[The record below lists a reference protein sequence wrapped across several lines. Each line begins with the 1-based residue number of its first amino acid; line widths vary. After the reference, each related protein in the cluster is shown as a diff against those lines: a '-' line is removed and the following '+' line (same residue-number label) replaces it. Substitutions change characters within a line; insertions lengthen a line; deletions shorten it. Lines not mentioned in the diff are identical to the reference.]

1 MSHAGAVAGTGVA
14 VNAGQDGDGPNLRIA
29 ADIGGTFTDVTLVGE
44 DGVIATR
51 KVLSTP
57 DDYSRAVVE
66 GIGQLLEVLRVP
78 AGLVSEVLH
87 GCTVAT
93 NAILERK
100 GARTALITTKGFRDV
115 LELRRIRVPTLYDPL
130 YVKPTPLVPRRLRLE
145 VEERLDGRGEVVTPL
160 NVDDAMRAVETIRE
174 SGAEAVA
181 VTLLHSYAN
190 GEHER
195 RIGEILR
202 RELPGCFV
210 SLSVELLP
218 EIREYERTSTAVINA
233 YVGPPVRRYVES
245 LVDRMRESGIPGRL
259 MMMQSNGGTIDA
271 ATAMSKPA
279 EIVECGPAAGVIGAA
294 HMGRRMDCENIITL
308 DMGGTTAKA
317 SLIEGGRLS
326 RTDEY
331 EVGGGISLSSRLVK
345 GGGYALKIPVIDISE
360 VGAGGG
366 SIVWL
371 DKVGQIKIGPESA
384 GAVPGPVCYDNG
396 GTEPTVTDANV
407 VLGYLNP
414 TALAGGSVRIDAARA
429 REALARRLGKA
440 NGGDLLRAAYGVHT
454 IANANMVRAVKAVS
468 TYRGRDPREFA
479 LFAFGGSGGVHA
491 AELARALQIRRV
503 VVPMA
508 AGVFSA
514 LGLLVAET
522 ELGVSGGFLRP
533 VDEISPGEIAASYGR
548 LERQILEQ
556 FDCARDAITFRHFA
570 DMRYVGQ
577 AFELVVPVPPPPLD
591 SAAIAGLADAFED
604 EHEATYG
611 HRYPGKKAVQVVS
624 LRVTGTVATDSDP
637 AMDATATRSRAAA
650 PQGPS
655 GERTAWFGPD
665 FGEMTTPVLSR
676 AVLTATPREGPL
688 VIEEYEGTVVVPP
701 AARASLDEW
710 GNIDIEIDMD
720 PASGEG

>member
-1 MSHAGAVAGTGVA
+1 MSRAGAKAVVEADTGT
-14 VNAGQDGDGPNLRIA
+14 DRDEPYLRIA
-29 ADIGGTFTDVTLVGE
+29 VDIGGTFTDVALLGE
-44 DGVIATR
+44 DGVITTM

-57 DDYSRAVVE
+57 DDYARAVID
-66 GIGQLLEVLRVP
+66 GIGRLLATLRLST
-78 AGLVSEVLH
+78 GLVSEVLH

-130 YVKPTPLVPRRLRLE
+130 YVKPAPLVPRRLRLE
-145 VEERLDGRGEVVTPL
+145 VQERLDGRGDVVTPL
-160 NVDDAMRAVETIRE
+160 DVDDAMRAVETIRE

-195 RIGEILR
+195 TIGEILR

-210 SLSVELLP
+210 TLSVELLP

-245 LVDRMRESGIPGRL
+245 LVDRMREAGIPGRL
-259 MMMQSNGGTIDA
+259 MMMQSSGGMIDA

-294 HMGRRMDCENIITL
+294 HAGRRIGCENIITL

-414 TALAGGSVRIDAARA
+414 TALAGGSVRIDADKARA
-429 REALARRLGKA
+429 ALARRVGQA
-440 NGGDLLRAAYGVHT
+440 HGGDLLQTAHGIHT
-454 IANANMVRAVKAVS
+454 IANASMVRAVKAVS
-468 TYRGRDPREFA
+468 TYRGRDPREFV

-491 AELARALQIRRV
+491 AELARALQIQRV

-514 LGLLVAET
+514 LGLLVANT
-522 ELGVSGGFLRP
+522 ELGVSGGFLRM
-533 VDEISPGEIAASYGR
+533 VDEISPDEIAVAYDG
-548 LERQILEQ
+548 LERRIAAQLG
-556 FDCARDAITFRHFA
+556 CTGDAITFRHFA

-577 AFELVVPVPPPPLD
+577 AFELVVPVPPPPL
-591 SAAIAGLADAFED
+591 APPVIAGLADSFED

-611 HRYPGKKAVQVVS
+611 HRYPGKKAVQIVS
-624 LRVTGTVATDSDP
+624 LRVIGTLASDGSPTMDSAATL
-637 AMDATATRSRAAA
+637 ARSGS
-650 PQGPS
+650 PLVPS
-655 GERTAWFGPD
+655 GERSAYFGPV

-676 AVLTATPREGPL
+676 AMLAAAPRAGPL

-701 AARASLDEW
+701 AARASLDES
-710 GNIDIEIDMD
+710 GNIEIEIEIDAD
-720 PASGEG
+720 PASRKR

>member
-1 MSHAGAVAGTGVA
+1 MSRAGAVAG
-14 VNAGQDGDGPNLRIA
+14 AGAAATARQEGDEPSLRIA

-44 DGVIATR
+44 DGVLTTR

-57 DDYSRAVVE
+57 DDYSRAVVD
-66 GIGQLLEVLRVP
+66 GIGQLLEVLRLP
-78 AGLVSEVLH
+78 AGCVSEVLH

-100 GARTALITTKGFRDV
+100 GAKTALITTKGFRDV

-130 YVKPTPLVPRRLRLE
+130 YIKPAPLVPRRLRLE
-145 VEERLDGRGEVVTPL
+145 VEERLDGRGDVVTPL
-160 NVDDAMRAVETIRE
+160 GVDDLMRAVETIRE

-190 GEHER
+190 GAHER
-195 RIGEILR
+195 TIGEILR

-210 SLSVELLP
+210 TLSVELLP

-245 LVDRMRESGIPGRL
+245 LVDRMRGEGIPGRL
-259 MMMQSNGGTIDA
+259 MMMQSSGGMIDA
-271 ATAMSKPA
+271 ATAMSRPA

-294 HMGRRMDCENIITL
+294 HVGRRIGCESLITL

-366 SIVWL
+366 SIVWR
-371 DKVGQIKIGPESA
+371 DKVGQLKIGPESA
-384 GAVPGPVCYDNG
+384 GAVPGPACYDNG

-414 TALAGGSVRIDAARA
+414 AALAGGSVRIDADKARA
-429 REALARRLGKA
+429 ALARRIGHA
-440 NGGDLLRAAYGVHT
+440 DGGDLLQAAWGVHT
-454 IANANMVRAVKAVS
+454 IANASMVRAVKAVS
-468 TYRGRDPREFA
+468 TYRGRDPREFV

-503 VVPMA
+503 VVPVA

-514 LGLLVAET
+514 LGLLVAKT
-522 ELGVSGGFLRP
+522 ELGASSGFLRA
-533 VDEISPGEIAASYGR
+533 VDETAPGEIAAAYGD
-548 LERQILEQ
+548 LERRILTQ
-556 FDCARDAITFRHFA
+556 LGCARDAITFRHFA

-591 SAAIAGLADAFED
+591 PEAIAGLADAFED

-611 HRYPGKKAVQVVS
+611 HRYPGRKAVQIVG
-624 LRVTGTVATDSDP
+624 LRVTGTVASDGGP
-637 AMDATATRSRAAA
+637 EMDAAATLSRSGSAHD
-650 PQGPS
+650 GN
-655 GERTAWFGPD
+655 GVRTAYFGPRLA
-665 FGEMTTPVLSR
+665 EMTTPVLSR
-676 AVLTATPREGPL
+676 AMLTATPREGPL
-688 VIEEYEGTVVVPP
+688 VVEEYEGTVVVPP
-701 AARASLDEW
+701 AARASLDGW
-710 GNIDIEIDMD
+710 GNIDIEIDVD
-720 PASGEG
+720 SASGRG

>member
-1 MSHAGAVAGTGVA
+1 MSRAGAVAR
-14 VNAGQDGDGPNLRIA
+14 AGAAADAPRDRDEPYLRIA

-44 DGVIATR
+44 DGVVTTR
-51 KVLSTP
+51 KILSTP

-66 GIGQLLEVLRVP
+66 GIGQLLAALQRP
-78 AGLVSEVLH
+78 ASLVSEVLH

-130 YVKPTPLVPRRLRLE
+130 YIKPEPLVPRRLRLE
-145 VEERLDGRGEVVTPL
+145 VEERLDGRGDVVTPL
-160 NVDDAMRAVETIRE
+160 DVDDVLRAVETIRE

-190 GEHER
+190 GEHEMT
-195 RIGEILR
+195 IGKIVR
-202 RELPGCFV
+202 RELPECFV
-210 SLSVELLP
+210 TLSVELLP

-245 LVDRMRESGIPGRL
+245 LANRMRESGIPGRL
-259 MMMQSNGGTIDA
+259 MMMQSSGGMIDA

-294 HMGRRMDCENIITL
+294 HAGRRVGCENIITL

-407 VLGYLNP
+407 VLGYLNS
-414 TALAGGSVRIDAARA
+414 TALAGGSVPIDATKARA
-429 REALARRLGKA
+429 ALAWRIGHA
-440 NGGDLLRAAYGVHT
+440 YGGDLLQAAYGVHT

-468 TYRGRDPREFA
+468 TYRGRDPREFV

-514 LGLLVAET
+514 LGLLVAKT
-522 ELGVSGGFLRP
+522 ELGVSSGFLRL
-533 VDEISPGEIAASYGR
+533 VEETSPGEIALAYDG
-548 LERQILEQ
+548 LERQILAQ
-556 FDCARDAITFRHFA
+556 LDCARDAITFHHFA

-591 SAAIAGLADAFED
+591 PPAITGLADAFED

-611 HRYPGKKAVQVVS
+611 HRYPGKKAVQIVS
-624 LRVTGTVATDSDP
+624 LRVTGTVATDGGP
-637 AMDATATRSRAAA
+637 AMDAAATLSRSGA

-676 AVLTATPREGPL
+676 AMLTATPREGPL

-701 AARASLDEW
+701 AARASLDGW
-710 GNIDIEIDMD
+710 GNIDIEIDVG
-720 PASGEG
+720 PASREG

>member
-1 MSHAGAVAGTGVA
+1 MVARAGR
-14 VNAGQDGDGPNLRIA
+14 DGDEPHLRIA
-29 ADIGGTFTDVTLVGE
+29 ADIGGTFTDIALIGD
-44 DGVIATR
+44 DGAITTR

-66 GIGQLLEVLRVP
+66 GIGQLLAALGMLAGRV
-78 AGLVSEVLH
+78 AEVLH

-130 YVKPTPLVPRRLRLE
+130 YVKPRPLVPRRLRLE
-145 VEERLDGRGEVVTPL
+145 VEERLDGQGHVVTPL
-160 NVDDAMRAVETIRE
+160 DIDDVTRAVETIRE

-195 RIGEILR
+195 TIGEIAR

-210 SLSVELLP
+210 TLSVELLP
-218 EIREYERTSTAVINA
+218 EIREYERTSTTVINA

-245 LVDRMRESGIPGRL
+245 LVDRIREAGIAGRL
-259 MMMQSNGGTIDA
+259 MMMQSSGGMIDA
-271 ATAMSKPA
+271 TTATAKPA

-294 HMGRRMDCENIITL
+294 HVGHRMGCENIITL

-384 GAVPGPVCYDNG
+384 GAVPGPVCYGNG
-396 GTEPTVTDANV
+396 GTRPTVTDANV

-414 TALAGGSVRIDAARA
+414 ESLAGGSVRIDAAAARA
-429 REALARRLGKA
+429 ALAGRIGDA
-440 NGGDLLRAAYGVHT
+440 HGGDLLEAAYGIHT

-468 TYRGRDPREFA
+468 TYRGRDPRESV

-503 VVPMA
+503 VVPGA

-514 LGLLVAET
+514 LGLLVANT
-522 ELGVSGGFLRP
+522 ELGVSSGFLRMVDAISP
-533 VDEISPGEIAASYGR
+533 DEIEAAYDR
-548 LERQILEQ
+548 LERQVRAQL
-556 FDCARDAITFRHFA
+556 DCARDALTFRHFA

-577 AFELVVPVPPPPLD
+577 AFELVVPVPPPPLEP
-591 SAAIAGLADAFED
+591 AMIASLADAFEN

-611 HRYPGKKAVQVVS
+611 HRYPGKKAVQIVS
-624 LRVTGTVATDSDP
+624 LRVTGTLIPDAGSAFDNAGEVSVPSLEPDP
-637 AMDATATRSRAAA
+637 PGTRSAF
-650 PQGPS
+650 
-655 GERTAWFGPD
+655 FGPR
-665 FGEMTTPVLSR
+665 FGAVTTPVCSR
-676 AVLTATPREGPL
+676 ATLTATPREGPL

-710 GNIDIEIDMD
+710 GNIDIEIDVD
-720 PASGEG
+720 PPPAQG

>member
-1 MSHAGAVAGTGVA
+1 MSESRDKFRVGV
-14 VNAGQDGDGPNLRIA
+14 
-29 ADIGGTFTDVTLVGE
+29 DIGGTFTDVTFIGD
-44 DGVIATR
+44 DGVVTTR

-66 GIGQLLEVLRVP
+66 GIGQVLAALGMF
-78 AGLVSEVLH
+78 AGHVTEVLH

-130 YVKPTPLVPRRLRLE
+130 YVKPRPLVPRRLRLE
-145 VEERLDGRGEVVTPL
+145 VEERLDGQGHVVTPL
-160 NVDDAMRAVETIRE
+160 DIDDVTRAVETIRE

-195 RIGEILR
+195 TIGEIVR

-210 SLSVELLP
+210 TLSVELLP
-218 EIREYERTSTAVINA
+218 EIREYERTSTTVINA

-245 LVDRMRESGIPGRL
+245 LVDRIREAGIAGRL
-259 MMMQSNGGTIDA
+259 MMMQSSGGMIDA
-271 ATAMSKPA
+271 TTATTKPA
-279 EIVECGPAAGVIGAA
+279 EIVECGPAAGVTGAA
-294 HMGRRMDCENIITL
+294 HVGHRMGCENIITL

-384 GAVPGPVCYDNG
+384 GAVPGPVCYGNG
-396 GTEPTVTDANV
+396 GTRPTVTDANV

-414 TALAGGSVRIDAARA
+414 ESLAGGSVRIDAGRARA
-429 REALARRLGKA
+429 ALAGRIGDA
-440 NGGDLLRAAYGVHT
+440 HGGDLLEAAYGIHT

-468 TYRGRDPREFA
+468 TYRGRDPRESV

-514 LGLLVAET
+514 LGLLVANT
-522 ELGVSGGFLRP
+522 ELGVSSGFLRM
-533 VDEISPGEIAASYGR
+533 VDEISPDEIEAAFDR
-548 LERQILEQ
+548 LERQVLTQ
-556 FDCARDAITFRHFA
+556 LDCARDALTFRHFT

-577 AFELVVPVPPPPLD
+577 AFELVVPVPPPPLE
-591 SAAIAGLADAFED
+591 SATIASLADAFED

-611 HRYPGKKAVQVVS
+611 HRYPGKKAVQIVS
-624 LRVTGTVATDSDP
+624 LRVTGTLISDAGSAFDNAAAVSVP
-637 AMDATATRSRAAA
+637 GLQQDPVDTRSAY
-650 PQGPS
+650 
-655 GERTAWFGPD
+655 FGPR
-665 FGEMTTPVLSR
+665 FGAMTTPVCSR
-676 AVLTATPREGPL
+676 ATLTATPREGPL

-710 GNIDIEIDMD
+710 GNIDIEIDVD
-720 PASGEG
+720 PPPAQG